1 MTKFFEID
9 VATTLWGDY
18 GVILAH
24 GVWGNN
30 RFNEYGV
37 LDLSK
42 PLKGMRTGPF
52 VPDLTLGSQNL
63 VIPDRSRHIL
73 EELGATRF
81 RPAIVEKAVWI
92 PWHEWDLSAPKP
104 KKYPPGGEPFNYLDR
119 LPDSDKARDA
129 IGTLWEVEFGE
140 TAECRSVKTGK
151 LSWRTEL
158 RTDTWKGGD
167 VFQAYDP
174 RAQSWFF
181 LATTK
186 GRSVIEQ
193 QMDVEKFISFKEAGV
208 F

>member
-1 MTKFFEID
+1 MTDFFKIE

-24 GVWGNN
+24 GVWGQN

-52 VPDLTLGSQNL
+52 VPDLTLNSQNL
-63 VIPDRSRHIL
+63 VIPDRSRRLL
-73 EELGATRF
+73 EELGATKF
-81 RPAIVEKAVWI
+81 SPADLEKAGWI
-92 PWHEWDLSAPKP
+92 PWHEWGLLAPEP

-119 LPDSDKARDA
+119 LPDSDKAREA
-129 IGTLWEVEFGE
+129 IGDIWEVMFET
-140 TAECRSVKTGK
+140 TAEFSSTKIGVR
-151 LSWRTEL
+151 SWR
-158 RTDTWKGGD
+158 RNIRVDSWNGAD
-167 VFQAYDP
+167 VFQAYNP
-174 RAQSWFF
+174 NTQSRGFF
-181 LATTK
+181 ATAK